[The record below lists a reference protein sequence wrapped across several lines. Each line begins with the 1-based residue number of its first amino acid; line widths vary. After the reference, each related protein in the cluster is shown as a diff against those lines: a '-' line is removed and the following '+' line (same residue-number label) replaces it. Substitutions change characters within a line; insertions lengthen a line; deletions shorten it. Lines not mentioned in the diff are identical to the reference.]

1 LANQKS
7 GRFNIVK
14 FVWNTLMVKD
24 LERSVKFYEEV
35 IGLKVNSRFMA
46 GQGLEI
52 AFLGDGDVQIEL
64 VWNADNPGF
73 ICGDAVSWGFKVESM
88 EEALKMIMEK
98 GIPVHS
104 GPFIHPNVKYFFIQD
119 PDGLKIQVKEVLE

>member
-1 LANQKS
+1 
-7 GRFNIVK
+7 VK

-24 LERSVKFYEEV
+24 LDQSVRFYEEV
-35 IGLKVNSRFMA
+35 LGLKVNSRFVA

-52 AFLGDGDVQIEL
+52 AFLGGGDVQIEL
-64 VWNADNPGF
+64 VWNADNSGF
-73 ICGDAVSWGFKVESM
+73 VCGDAVSWGFKVESIDD
-88 EEALKMIMEK
+88 ALQLVKEK

-119 PDGLKIQVKEVLE
+119 PDGLKIQLKEVTE